1 MVKRPTRH
9 STGRTPSRGTKGGLL
24 PVPVDRDGRQ
34 LPRAPEG
41 QTRGQG
47 LPSTQEYELTEQEYA
62 VVDAWLDWHKQASP
76 VPPINVETSTP
87 SVCRISLNH
96 PDQDVAK
103 VLLAHALGTHDVE
116 LAYVL
121 LDQLGNVART
131 GKVLTAK
138 EFNGIISIVRGICP
152 RDPTEALLAAQMAA
166 IHNATMVAA
175 RRMNNADNLPQQDS
189 ASNMLN
195 KLARTFTAQIE
206 ALKKYRSDGEQTV
219 KVQRVNV
226 NDGGQAIIGNVTTQG
241 GGGATKNQRQSHG
254 PSIAPTSGPA
264 LLGDLET
271 NRVSLPGSGG
281 TRQEGVPVPRSTSGR
296 AKRPR

>member
-264 LLGDLET
+264 LLGDLDR

>member
-1 MVKRPTRH
+1 
-9 STGRTPSRGTKGGLL
+9 
-24 PVPVDRDGRQ
+24 
-34 LPRAPEG
+34 
-41 QTRGQG
+41 
-47 LPSTQEYELTEQEYA
+47 
-62 VVDAWLDWHKQASP
+62 
-76 VPPINVETSTP
+76 
-87 SVCRISLNH
+87 
-96 PDQDVAK
+96 VAK

-226 NDGGQAIIGNVTTQG
+226 NDGGQAIIGNVTTHMDPVLRLRQAPRCSATSKRTG
-241 GGGATKNQRQSHG
+241 CPCRAPAERGKRVCRFHGARAG
-254 PSIAPTSGPA
+254 APKGPA
-264 LLGDLET
+264 NGKYCHGSFTMEALAERRALAKLLREAHATLK
-271 NRVSLPGSGG
+271 GS
-281 TRQEGVPVPRSTSGR
+281 
-296 AKRPR
+296 